1 MALALAA
8 QFCLAQGARF
18 EWARATS
25 GSFGFGPQAITAD
38 AEGCLYAIGYFRDS
52 LSFSGG
58 LGSTAIASAGEA
70 DVFIAKISPAGSLI
84 WAKRIGGDQNDYGF
98 SVAVDAQG
106 QVYAAGFFEGTA
118 DFDPGPDSFLLS
130 SAGLFDAFILKLDAE
145 GEFLWAKSIQG
156 DNNIMAYAI
165 CADEAGSV
173 YATGWFADTPDFD
186 PGPGSSSL
194 TSVGLADVFVLKLD
208 GEGNFLWAK
217 SFGGDSSDEGGSI
230 GLDAAGNVYTAGWF
244 YGTADFNPGAQPAVL
259 TSQGERDL
267 FIQKMDSDGGFLWA
281 RAFGGPRDDYGY
293 AIYAVG
299 NEQVYVAG
307 SFFDSMAL
315 GALGTLSSSG
325 GADAFVLKLDGGGS
339 ILWAKTMGGPS
350 EDEARSVWA
359 DAAGAVYVAGYFRGE
374 ADFGPASLTSAGSW
388 DIFAHKL
395 DRDGNSQWAESFGGS
410 DNDKAFSACLDTSGD
425 YYLSGFFEGTVDFD
439 PPSGSA
445 VFSTDT
451 PQGVIIK
458 MSQDKTNPTHSL
470 PQRDSLRLYPNPTRD
485 VFNIDLGDHYQNISL
500 KINDAKGKLIYQ
512 NHYQGQRHLQFSLPG
527 LAPGVY
533 FIEAVTE
540 NKVLAGKLAVQE

>member
-1 MALALAA
+1 
-8 QFCLAQGARF
+8 
-18 EWARATS
+18 
-25 GSFGFGPQAITAD
+25 
-38 AEGCLYAIGYFRDS
+38 
-52 LSFSGG
+52 
-58 LGSTAIASAGEA
+58 
-70 DVFIAKISPAGSLI
+70 
-84 WAKRIGGDQNDYGF
+84 
-98 SVAVDAQG
+98 
-106 QVYAAGFFEGTA
+106 
-118 DFDPGPDSFLLS
+118 
-130 SAGLFDAFILKLDAE
+130 
-145 GEFLWAKSIQG
+145 
-156 DNNIMAYAI
+156 
-165 CADEAGSV
+165 
-173 YATGWFADTPDFD
+173 
-186 PGPGSSSL
+186 
-194 TSVGLADVFVLKLD
+194 
-208 GEGNFLWAK
+208 
-217 SFGGDSSDEGGSI
+217 
-230 GLDAAGNVYTAGWF
+230 
-244 YGTADFNPGAQPAVL
+244 
-259 TSQGERDL
+259 
-267 FIQKMDSDGGFLWA
+267 MDSDGGFLWA

-315 GALGTLSSSG
+315 GDLGTLSSSG

-388 DIFAHKL
+388 DIFVHKL

-445 VFSTDT
+445 VFSADT
-451 PQGVIIK
+451 PQGFIIK

-485 VFNIDLGDHYQNISL
+485 VFNIDLGEHYQNISL

-533 FIEAVTE
+533 FIEAATE